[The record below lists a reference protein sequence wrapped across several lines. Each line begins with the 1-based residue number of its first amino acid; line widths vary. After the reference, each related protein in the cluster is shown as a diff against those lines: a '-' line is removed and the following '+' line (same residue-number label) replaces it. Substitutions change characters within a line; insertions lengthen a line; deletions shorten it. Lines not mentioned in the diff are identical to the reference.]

1 MEYLGSRCFVGAM
14 NEEPFKLKTEVVP
27 LPVCHGVETVR
38 RGFKTSHTSVNISEI
53 LQYASELG
61 AQPQRTCLLSVYKF
75 ENEDA
80 PCLLRVETSAFYHT
94 NQSIGFAVAVHI
106 ACAEAVNGVGQAPV
120 IEEIERVVGLGKSET
135 IVRLLRLATRLL
147 RLQVLL

>member
-14 NEEPFKLKTEVVP
+14 NKESFKLKTEVVP

-38 RGFKTSHTSVNISEI
+38 RGFKTSHTSVNISEV
-53 LQYASELG
+53 LQYSSELR
-61 AQPQRTCLLSVYKF
+61 AQPQRTNFLAVYKF
-75 ENEDA
+75 EDEYA
-80 PCLLRVETSAFYHT
+80 SRFLWIEPSAFYHT

-106 ACAEAVNGVGQAPV
+106 ACAEAVNVVGQAPV
-120 IEEIERVVGLGKSET
+120 VEKIERVVGLGKSEP